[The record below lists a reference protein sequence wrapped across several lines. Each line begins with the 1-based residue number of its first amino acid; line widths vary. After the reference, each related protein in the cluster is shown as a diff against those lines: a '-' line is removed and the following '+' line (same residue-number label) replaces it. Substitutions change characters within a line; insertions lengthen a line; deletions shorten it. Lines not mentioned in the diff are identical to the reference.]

1 MKLSKVILTTSI
13 ALTISLGLSSCGNV
27 QQKDASTIKLP
38 SYSKIIVLKY
48 KQSGCELY
56 SLRDN
61 NLYQYENN
69 YNISNI
75 EFNSKGKKYIYTD
88 TISIGNNLVHNNL
101 RILSPLKESK
111 INDSFS
117 YSDIVLSPDGTKF
130 AYRSYKHDSIESAE
144 GMRVYDI
151 NKNKNIDI
159 NSGTLVS
166 GQLYNW
172 LSDDKLL
179 YYGIPNNDVSGKLL
193 LYDFKSNT
201 ETPIIDKFNGY
212 CVYFKPLNSF
222 IVYLEKKDNENRL
235 CIYNINSKKNQILSM
250 DFSDI
255 WDSIYDRRNNILYF
269 IASKKYETGDSV
281 YSLKI
286 SNNEL
291 QQLTYD
297 FPNDADKSG
306 GIAVDEK
313 GNLIFCGIV
322 PNSKNNEND
331 IYMFNFKDN
340 SINLIYGC
348 RGNMERY
355 HLISDKASNSQP

>member
-1 MKLSKVILTTSI
+1 MKLSKIIFTTAI
-13 ALTISLGLSSCGNV
+13 ALTISLGLISCGNI
-27 QQKDASTIKLP
+27 QQKGASSIKLP

-48 KQSGCELY
+48 KQDGSDLY

-75 EFNSKGKKYIYTD
+75 EFNSKEKIYVYID
-88 TISIGNNLVHNNL
+88 TIGIGNNLVHNNL

-111 INDSFS
+111 VSDSFS
-117 YSDIVLSPDGTKF
+117 YSDVALSPGGTKV
-130 AYRSYKHDSIESAE
+130 AYRSYKNDSIESAE
-144 GMRVYDI
+144 GMKVYDI
-151 NKNKNIDI
+151 SKQKNIDI
-159 NSGTLVS
+159 NSETLVS
-166 GQLYNW
+166 GQLYSW

-179 YYGIPNNDVSGKLL
+179 YYGIPSDNTSGKLL
-193 LYDFKSNT
+193 QYDFKSNT
-201 ETPIIDKFNGY
+201 ETPIIDKFDGY
-212 CVYFKPLNSF
+212 CVYFKPLNSS
-222 IVYLEKKDNENRL
+222 IVYLEEKDNENKF
-235 CIYNINSKKNQILSM
+235 CIYNINSKKMQVLSM
-250 DFSDI
+250 DISDI
-255 WDSIYDRRNNILYF
+255 WDSVYDRRNNILYF
-269 IASKKYETGDSV
+269 IANKKFEAGDSV

-297 FPNDADKSG
+297 FPNDADKYG
-306 GIAVDEK
+306 GMAIDEK

-331 IYMFNFKDN
+331 IYMFNSKDN

-348 RGNMERY
+348 SGNMERY
-355 HLISDKASNSQP
+355 HLISDKASNLQP